1 MNLLESEE
9 INQKQKKT
17 KMIMTIIIILIVLLI
32 IVSAGLVY
40 MIYNAQQNML
50 KLTVD
55 GKSVSSFSSDMFLFE
70 NNKLYISI
78 KDFAKL
84 VKYES
89 FNGDY
94 KQYSEDTTKCYIQ
107 NESEVASYSLNSN
120 KIYKTLRAG
129 TDYEYYDL
137 EEPVKLQNN
146 KLYVNAEGMKIG
158 TNTAISYNAG
168 TKQITVYTL
177 PYLTNY
183 YSGKFTNSAV
193 AGDKA
198 DFSNKKALL
207 YEMIVVVNEEGKYG
221 VRSLDNQEI
230 IGAKYASIK
239 FIESSKEFIV
249 TTDEKKMG
257 ILLASGKTK
266 IAPEYDEIKQMDKNL
281 NLYLVTN
288 NKKQGVINQNGNI
301 VVYLEYDKIGV
312 DTSQFTSNNIKNQYL
327 LYDNCI
333 PVQRNKK
340 WGIYDKTG
348 KLLVPIEYDA
358 IGCLTGTKNDK
369 TNNNTLLVP
378 KYEGIVIGKEDKYGI
393 VTSLGKLLLP
403 VAVESIYSI
412 TNAGE
417 ETFYMLYQDNNIDL
431 IDHIDKQLN
440 AQSNQNK
447 NTNTT
452 NENTTVNE
460 TTQNNTQVPQNNETE
475 IVNQTNANAA

>member
-1 MNLLESEE
+1 MNLLENEE
-9 INQKQKKT
+9 IEQKNKKT
-17 KMIMTIIIILIVLLI
+17 KMIITIIITLIILLI
-32 IVSAGLVY
+32 IISVALVY
-40 MIYNAQQNML
+40 LIYNAQQNML
-50 KLTVD
+50 KLTID
-55 GKSVSSFSSDMFLFE
+55 GKSVSSIPSDLFLFE
-70 NNKLYISI
+70 DNELYISI

-84 VKYES
+84 AKYES

-107 NESEVASYSLNSN
+107 NENEVASYSLNSN
-120 KIYKTLRAG
+120 KIYKTLRTG
-129 TDYEYYDL
+129 NDYEYYDL
-137 EEPVKLQNN
+137 EKPVKLQNN
-146 KLYVNAEGMKIG
+146 KLYVSAEGMKIG
-158 TNTAISYNAG
+158 TNTAISYNQA

-183 YSGKFTNSAV
+183 YSGKFANSAV

-207 YEMIVVVNEEGKYG
+207 SDMIVVMNEEGKYG

-230 IGAKYASIK
+230 IGTKYASIK

-257 ILLASGKTK
+257 ILLASGRTK
-266 IAPEYDEIKQMDKNL
+266 IAPDYDEIKQIDKNL
-281 NLYLVTN
+281 GLYLVTN

-301 VVYLEYDKIGV
+301 VIYLEYDKIGI
-312 DTSQFTSNNIKNQYL
+312 DPSQYTSNNIKNQYL

-340 WGIYDKTG
+340 WGIYDKIG
-348 KLLVPIEYDA
+348 KILVPVEYDA
-358 IGCLTGTKNDK
+358 IGCLTGTKSDK
-369 TNNNTLLVP
+369 ANNNTLLVP

-393 VTSLGKLLLP
+393 VTSLGRLLLP

-417 ETFYMLYQDNNIDL
+417 ETFYMLYQGQNFDL
-431 IDHIDKQLN
+431 IDYIDSQLKTS
-440 AQSNQNK
+440 QPNQDN

-452 NENTTVNE
+452 NEEGQNTTQTPSANE
-460 TTQNNTQVPQNNETE
+460 TQTNNQM
-475 IVNQTNANAA
+475 NANAA